1 MDTSFLDQAIV
12 FAVQAHAGT
21 PRRGK
26 DFPYIVHP
34 LEALAFTATMT
45 GDQELLAAAVLHD
58 VVEDTDYTVEDLE
71 KKFGPRVTALVAGES
86 DSLYEN
92 QSEAASWHIRKQEAI
107 DRIKAQSR
115 EAKMVAL
122 GDKLSNMRAIYRDY
136 HELGD
141 KLWQRFHVTD
151 EAEHA
156 WHYRGLAASLAPL
169 ADTDAY
175 KEFVDLMEKVF
186 GPDAGKR

>member
-1 MDTSFLDQAIV
+1 MDTSFLDKAIV

-34 LEALAFTATMT
+34 LEAMSITATMT

-58 VVEDTDYTVEDLE
+58 VVEDTDYTVEDLK
-71 KKFGPRVTALVAGES
+71 KKFGPRVAELVAGES

-92 QSEAASWHIRKQEAI
+92 QSEAASWHVRKQEAI

-115 EAKMVAL
+115 EAQMVAL

-136 HELGD
+136 HEMGD

-151 EAEHA
+151 VAEHA

-169 ADTDAY
+169 AATEAY

-186 GPDAGKR
+186 GSDVSKR